1 MGQTIEFANLKIEIQ
16 ESAEE
21 VTYTFFGDV
30 DENFRQENVPRVG
43 RPKINLQLADVSN
56 FNSCGIREWIFLI
69 KDLTELGSLYF
80 HNCSVTMIDQI
91 NMVPDSLGNG
101 QIISF
106 FAPYFCEEHG
116 EINQLIEMS
125 AYQESIQERK
135 APEFNCPHCSQE
147 MEFDALEES
156 YFLFADSGVSSKAS

>member
-1 MGQTIEFANLKIEIQ
+1 MGQTIEFANLKINID
-16 ESAEE
+16 ESSDA
-21 VTYTFFGDV
+21 VTYTFLGDV
-30 DENFRQENVPRVG
+30 DENFRQESVPRVA
-43 RPKINLQLADVSN
+43 KSTINLELKDVSN

-69 KDLTELGSLYF
+69 KDLSKLGSLKF

-101 QIISF
+101 KIVSF

-116 EINQLIEMS
+116 EVNQLIDMDKFKDTVTLR
-125 AYQESIQERK
+125 Q
-135 APEFNCPHCSQE
+135 APHFDCPSCGNE

-156 YFLFADSGVSSKAS
+156 YFLFTDSTVPKAS

>member
-1 MGQTIEFANLKIEIQ
+1 MGQTIEFANLKIDIE
-16 ESAEE
+16 ESGDA
-21 VTYTFFGDV
+21 VTYTFTGDV
-30 DENFRQENVPRVG
+30 DENFRQESVPRVG
-43 RPKINLQLADVSN
+43 NTKINLQLADVSN

-69 KDLTELGSLYF
+69 KDLSELGSLYF

-116 EINQLIEMS
+116 EINQLIDMETFKS
-125 AYQESIQERK
+125 TITLRQ
-135 APEFNCPHCSQE
+135 APDFKCPQCSRDL
-147 MEFDALEES
+147 EFDALEES
-156 YFLFADSGVSSKAS
+156 YFLFTDSGVPQAS